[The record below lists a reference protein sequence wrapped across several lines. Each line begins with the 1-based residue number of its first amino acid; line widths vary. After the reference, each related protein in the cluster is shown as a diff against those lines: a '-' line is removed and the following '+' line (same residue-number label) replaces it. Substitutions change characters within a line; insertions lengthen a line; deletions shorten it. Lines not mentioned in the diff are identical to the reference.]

1 MAIIMDGD
9 EGLSSLKAVPY
20 LYTVFFFLLNLS
32 TSFIFF
38 FLNSPDRERFSS
50 CCSRSANPEK
60 LRSTIWNGPT
70 CTSVH
75 NTCART
81 HMCFRKKTNLFMMEK
96 MEVREKFRSPHLR
109 PKTATQ
115 SPSSSVSLITIW
127 WTLSLVTSKNFG
139 RLKELRHTLL
149 SSFYAES
156 PCFYLHNTY
165 SKKRSTTSQIHFI
178 SNSNKEVKKSCQEIG
193 FRILFGKRRF
203 NKIHWLFDCCL
214 CKDSK
219 KDLLSNI

>member
-1 MAIIMDGD
+1 MDGD

-32 TSFIFF
+32 TSFNFF

-81 HMCFRKKTNLFMMEK
+81 HMCFRKKNEFIHDGEDGSKRKVPKPSSQAKNSNTVAFIECFTHNNLMNLKFGYVKELWILEDSKNAILYYLHFMLNLLVFIYITLTVK
-96 MEVREKFRSPHLR
+96 RDQQHPRFISSL
-109 PKTATQ
+109 TATR
-115 SPSSSVSLITIW
+115 
-127 WTLSLVTSKNFG
+127 K
-139 RLKELRHTLL
+139 
-149 SSFYAES
+149 
-156 PCFYLHNTY
+156 
-165 SKKRSTTSQIHFI
+165 
-178 SNSNKEVKKSCQEIG
+178 
-193 FRILFGKRRF
+193 
-203 NKIHWLFDCCL
+203 
-214 CKDSK
+214 
-219 KDLLSNI
+219 

>member
-81 HMCFRKKTNLFMMEK
+81 HMCFRKKNEFIHDGEDGSK
-96 MEVREKFRSPHLR
+96 RKV
-109 PKTATQ
+109 PK
-115 SPSSSVSLITIW
+115 PSSQA
-127 WTLSLVTSKNFG
+127 KNSNTVAFIECFTHNNLMNLKFG
-139 RLKELRHTLL
+139 YVKELSHTLL
-149 SSFYAES
+149 SSFYVES
-156 PCFYLHNTY
+156 PCFYLHKTFRV
-165 SKKRSTTSQIHFI
+165 KRDQQHPRLI
-178 SNSNKEVKKSCQEIG
+178 SSLTATRK
-193 FRILFGKRRF
+193 
-203 NKIHWLFDCCL
+203 
-214 CKDSK
+214 
-219 KDLLSNI
+219 